1 MTKDE
6 VIKNVAE
13 SIRCV
18 AEHII
23 AHADDYAQG
32 MEDGQSMTIKA
43 VFELDSIPKVVV
55 ERTELPRTWIEG
67 IKDGRC
73 SIWTRYSD
81 VNNLNSDKQQ

>member
-32 MEDGQSMTIKA
+32 MEDGQGMTIKA

-81 VNNLNSDKQQ
+81 VNNLNSDK

>member
-1 MTKDE
+1 MTRE
-6 VIKNVAE
+6 ELTKNVAE

-32 MEDGQSMTIKA
+32 MEDGQSMTVMMNFK
-43 VFELDSIPKVVV
+43 LDEIPKVIVL
-55 ERTELPRTWIEG
+55 RSELPKPWIEG

-73 SIWTRYSD
+73 SIWTRFSK
-81 VNNLNSDKQQ
+81 NNPAVK